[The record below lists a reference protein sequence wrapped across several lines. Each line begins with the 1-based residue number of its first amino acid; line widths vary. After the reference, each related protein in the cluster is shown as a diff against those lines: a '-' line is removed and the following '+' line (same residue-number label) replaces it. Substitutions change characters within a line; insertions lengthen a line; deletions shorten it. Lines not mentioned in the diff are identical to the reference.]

1 MKARSLPSI
10 LIGLA
15 ISLPLTCLAAPIF
28 NLQYVPGTSLQAQQG
43 FQAAAARWSRV
54 LNDNVTIE
62 LTVGFNSLGSSILG
76 QTGSSEAFYRYG
88 DVRNALAQDVTS
100 AYDRQA
106 QAHLPG
112 GDNFGVLINNTA
124 NNPNGPGSAV
134 PYVDNNGD
142 DNNQYLFMSNAEA
155 KALGLAPP
163 GQSLP
168 GCLGNCDGFI
178 QFNSDFTFDFDPGNG
193 IAANAIDFIG
203 VAMHEI
209 GHALG
214 FLSGVD
220 ILDFNSPPLG
230 GPYDDTEFTYVSP
243 LDLFRY
249 SAESTAAG
257 VIDWTADN
265 RDKYFSLD
273 GGVTRGPLFSNGAY
287 HGDGRQASH
296 WRDQL
301 GLGIMDPTVAYGE
314 RLVLRPNDLIALD
327 AIGWDVSLFAVPVPG
342 TLPLLC
348 LGLLLMGLLRHNKR
362 QFSWGERFFQVKK
375 VFLEENSKC

>member
-1 MKARSLPSI
+1 MKARSFFLC
-10 LIGLA
+10 LA
-15 ISLPLTCLAAPIF
+15 ASLPLTCLAAPIF

-43 FQAAAARWSRV
+43 FQAAAAQWSRV
-54 LNDNVTIE
+54 LKDNVTIE
-62 LTVGFNSLGSSILG
+62 LTVGFNSLGNSILG

-88 DVRNALAQDVTS
+88 DVRDALAQDVTS

-106 QAHLPG
+106 VNNLPG
-112 GDNFGVLINNTA
+112 GSDFGVLINRTA
-124 NNPNGPGSAV
+124 NNPNGPGSEA

-142 DNNQYLFMSNAEA
+142 DNNQYLYMSNAEA
-155 KALGLAPP
+155 KALGIAPP

-168 GCLGNCDGFI
+168 GCLGDCDGFI

-193 IAANAIDFIG
+193 IARNAIDFIG

-220 ILDFNSPPLG
+220 ILDYNAPPIA
-230 GPYDDTEFTYVSP
+230 GPYEDIEFTYVSP

-249 SAESTAAG
+249 SSESTAAG

-273 GGVTRGPLFSNGAY
+273 GGITRGPLFANGVY
-287 HGDGRQASH
+287 HGGEGDQASH
-296 WRDQL
+296 WRDQM

-314 RLVLRPNDLIALD
+314 RLVLRASDLIALD
-327 AIGWDVSLFAVPVPG
+327 AIGWDVTLFAVPVPG
-342 TLPLLC
+342 TLPLLG
-348 LGLLLMGLLRHNKR
+348 LGLALMCLLRHKNR
-362 QFSWGERFFQVKK
+362 QFSQGRRFFHVKT

>member
-1 MKARSLPSI
+1 MKVRSL
-10 LIGLA
+10 LFCLA
-15 ISLPLTCLAAPIF
+15 ASLPLTCLAAPIF

-43 FQAAAARWSRV
+43 FQAAAAQWSRV
-54 LNDNVTIE
+54 LKDNVTIE
-62 LTVGFNSLGSSILG
+62 LTVGFNSLGNSILG
-76 QTGSSEAFYRYG
+76 QTGSSEAFYTYSE
-88 DVRNALAQDVTS
+88 VRNALAQNVTS
-100 AYDRQA
+100 PYDSQA
-106 QAHLPG
+106 LAHLPG
-112 GDNFGVLINNTA
+112 GDNFGVLINYTA
-124 NNPNGPGSAV
+124 NNPNGPGSDI

-142 DNNQYLFMSNAEA
+142 DNNQYLYMSNAGA

-163 GQSLP
+163 SQSLP
-168 GCLGNCDGFI
+168 GCLGDCDGFI

-193 IAANAIDFIG
+193 IARNAIDFIG

-220 ILDFNSPPLG
+220 ILDYNSPPLG
-230 GPYDDTEFTYVSP
+230 GPYDDIEFTYVSP

-249 SAESTAAG
+249 SSESTAAG

-273 GGVTRGPLFSNGAY
+273 GGVTRGPLFANGAY
-287 HGDGRQASH
+287 HGDGDQASH

-314 RLVLRPNDLIALD
+314 RLVLRASDLIALD
-327 AIGWDVSLFAVPVPG
+327 AIGWDVTLFAVPVPG
-342 TLPLLC
+342 TLPLLG
-348 LGLLLMGLLRHNKR
+348 LGLALMALLRHKNR
-362 QFSWGERFFQVKK
+362 QFSWGRRFFHVKTA
-375 VFLEENSKC
+375 FLEENSKC

>member
-1 MKARSLPSI
+1 MKACSL
-10 LIGLA
+10 LLCLA
-15 ISLPLTCLAAPIF
+15 ASLPLTCLAAPIF

-43 FQAAAARWSRV
+43 FQAAAAQWSRV
-54 LNDNVTIE
+54 LKDNVTIE
-62 LTVGFNSLGSSILG
+62 LTVGFNSLGNSILG

-106 QAHLPG
+106 LAHLPG
-112 GDNFGVLINNTA
+112 GSDFGVLINNTA

-142 DNNQYLFMSNAEA
+142 DNNQYLYMSNAEA

-163 GQSLP
+163 AQSLP
-168 GCLGNCDGFI
+168 GCLGDCDGFI

-220 ILDFNSPPLG
+220 ILDYNSPPLG
-230 GPYDDTEFTYVSP
+230 GPYDDIEFTYVSP

-249 SAESTAAG
+249 SDDSTAAG

-273 GGVTRGPLFSNGAY
+273 GGLTRGPLFANGAY

-314 RLVLRPNDLIALD
+314 RLVLSASDLIALD

-342 TLPLLC
+342 TLPLLG
-348 LGLLLMGLLRHNKR
+348 LGLALMALLRHKNR
-362 QFSWGERFFQVKK
+362 QFP
-375 VFLEENSKC
+375 

>member
-1 MKARSLPSI
+1 MKARSFFLC
-10 LIGLA
+10 LA
-15 ISLPLTCLAAPIF
+15 ASLPLTCLAAPIF

-43 FQAAAARWSRV
+43 FQAAAAQWSRV
-54 LNDNVTIE
+54 LKDNVTIE
-62 LTVGFNSLGSSILG
+62 LTVGFNSLGNSILG
-76 QTGSSEAFYRYG
+76 QTGSSAAFYRYG
-88 DVRNALAQDVTS
+88 DVHNALARDVTS
-100 AYDRQA
+100 TYDRQA
-106 QAHLPG
+106 LANLPG
-112 GDNFGVLINNTA
+112 GGDFGVLINNTA
-124 NNPNGPGSAV
+124 NNPNGPGSDI

-142 DNNQYLFMSNAEA
+142 DNNQYLYMSNAEA
-155 KALGLAPP
+155 KAMGLAPP
-163 GQSLP
+163 SQSLP
-168 GCLGNCDGFI
+168 GCLGDCDGFI

-193 IAANAIDFIG
+193 IARNAIDFIG

-220 ILDFNSPPLG
+220 ILDYNSPPLG
-230 GPYDDTEFTYVSP
+230 GPYDDIEFTYVAP

-273 GGVTRGPLFSNGAY
+273 GGITRGPLFANGVY
-287 HGDGRQASH
+287 HGDGDQASH

-314 RLVLRPNDLIALD
+314 PLVLRASDLIALD
-327 AIGWDVSLFAVPVPG
+327 AIGWDLTLFAVPVPG
-342 TLPLLC
+342 TLPLLG
-348 LGLLLMGLLRHNKR
+348 LGLALMCLLRHKNR
-362 QFSWGERFFQVKK
+362 QFS
-375 VFLEENSKC
+375 